1 MAAKKSTCVACLKS
15 KEVRHMKPFDDG
27 YMCQMCKKRKN
38 KASQREMLRASHRE
52 SVKKDNGRYRST
64 SKGKATTLKCNL
76 LSEQNRKIRRQ
87 SDEKFKKKVLNRKKK
102 LAKKHA
108 RHIKRQSQIR
118 VYLSGCFSVEKD
130 IIIRTLLK
138 DERFK
143 FVTRPSSDTYVV
155 EG

>member
-1 MAAKKSTCVACLKS
+1 
-15 KEVRHMKPFDDG
+15 MKPLDDG
-27 YMCQMCKKRKN
+27 YMCQMCHRNKT
-38 KASQREMLRASHRE
+38 KASQREMLRASRRE
-52 SVKKDNGRYRST
+52 SVKKANNLYRST
-64 SKGKATTLKCNL
+64 SKGKATTLKC
-76 LSEQNRKIRRQ
+76 EQNRKNRRQ

>member
-1 MAAKKSTCVACLKS
+1 
-15 KEVRHMKPFDDG
+15 
-27 YMCQMCKKRKN
+27 MCKKRKT
-38 KASQREMLRASHRE
+38 KASQRE
-52 SVKKDNGRYRST
+52 SVKKANNLYRST

-76 LSEQNRKIRRQ
+76 LSEQNRKNRRQ

-102 LAKKHA
+102 PAKKHA

-138 DERFK
+138 DKRFK